1 MRQNRFGL
9 SVAFSRPFT
18 EDRAIDLRRLV
29 APARQSLADQAEFR
43 KRGAAIDAI
52 RGKRAA

>member
-1 MRQNRFGL
+1 MRKNRFGL
-9 SVAFSRPFT
+9 SVAFSTPFT
-18 EDRAIDLRRLV
+18 EDRAVDLLV
-29 APARQSLADQAEFR
+29 APARKSLADETDVR